1 MELKN
6 APLQKQYKHHK
17 VNNKNHNSSTAD
29 QYAIAQA

>member
-1 MELKN
+1 MHPYK
-6 APLQKQYKHHK
+6 KQYKHHK